1 MNQSWK
7 RSFWTKLIAVC
18 FIGLVV
24 LGNIWLVQRFS
35 LDVPPLWLQTC
46 FVGLTGA
53 IFVFGAALLAEQLM
67 QRIGESDQA
76 QIEREDHED
85 PSKDHD

>member
-7 RSFWTKLIAVC
+7 KSFWAKMIAAC

-24 LGNIWLVQRFS
+24 LGNIWLIQRFS

-53 IFVFGAALLAEQLM
+53 VFVFGAALFAEQIML
-67 QRIGESDQA
+67 RIAEKDQD
-76 QIEREDHED
+76 QTERQENEER
-85 PSKDHD
+85 